1 MVLGFIKCLGAG
13 DRATFDIGLTRSVER
28 RGSVQIG
35 LALGILHS
43 IGRRLMMKQPP
54 NGLWAVG
61 PLSKLDAACWI
72 CRSSCAM
79 CKVHG
84 PLCAALPPRSTPAPV
99 VAMTRPT

>member
-54 NGLWAVG
+54 QRTVG
-61 PLSKLDAACWI
+61 RWGRSPGWIPRVGFVARAA
-72 CRSSCAM
+72 RFASCTGRYAQR
-79 CKVHG
+79 CSRRARQHWSW
-84 PLCAALPPRSTPAPV
+84 R
-99 VAMTRPT
+99 